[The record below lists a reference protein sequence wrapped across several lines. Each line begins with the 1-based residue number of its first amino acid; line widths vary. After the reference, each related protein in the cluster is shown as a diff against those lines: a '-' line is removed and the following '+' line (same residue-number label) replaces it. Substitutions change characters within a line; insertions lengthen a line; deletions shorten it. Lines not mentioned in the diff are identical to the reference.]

1 MPGDHFFT
9 EHMAVLWCE
18 HKDFNAF
25 TSLVGNRRSEMVFQ
39 SGGLNFEMYNSE
51 PRHLFPRCIPEYSIP
66 VCIRGLDSKYTLSAI
81 LSAILATGH
90 YVYNIWFEGLQRLQ
104 ELGLITATERLPNK
118 VYVLME
124 NREAVFDLMNSDLKH
139 MTHGARLY
147 TSCVSL
153 PDTSNEAL
161 CFAKKVGSFFMYCQ
175 KLSKI
180 PYVLRDQVNA
190 YTACHD
196 TGVVPHHYEYV
207 GKGTREFLK
216 KVESKA
222 MTVKRNASLITKDN
236 ESHRVAEL
244 ITTVNALLA
253 SQAATEKHNASLQS
267 QLNIQK
273 QRQEEIEYALQEKK
287 SEDIEAAN
295 KRDAAFK
302 VLEAQVA
309 NNIQSEQ
316 KLQTLMEEA
325 KSRFKSIEDANS
337 AILQIMLSKNMI
349 NTNVT
354 SGHNV

>member
-1 MPGDHFFT
+1 
-9 EHMAVLWCE
+9 
-18 HKDFNAF
+18 
-25 TSLVGNRRSEMVFQ
+25 
-39 SGGLNFEMYNSE
+39 
-51 PRHLFPRCIPEYSIP
+51 
-66 VCIRGLDSKYTLSAI
+66 
-81 LSAILATGH
+81 
-90 YVYNIWFEGLQRLQ
+90 
-104 ELGLITATERLPNK
+104 
-118 VYVLME
+118 
-124 NREAVFDLMNSDLKH
+124 
-139 MTHGARLY
+139 
-147 TSCVSL
+147 
-153 PDTSNEAL
+153 
-161 CFAKKVGSFFMYCQ
+161 MYCQ

-180 PYVLRDQVNA
+180 PYVFKDQISA

-196 TGVVPHHYEYV
+196 TGVVPYHYEYV

-216 KVESKA
+216 KVESRA
-222 MTVKRNASLITKDN
+222 MTVKRNSSLITKDN

-253 SQAATEKHNASLQS
+253 SQAATEKHNASLQA

-302 VLEAQVA
+302 VLEAQVS
-309 NNIQSEQ
+309 NNMQSEQ

-337 AILQIMLSKNMI
+337 DILQIMLSKNMI

-354 SGHNV
+354 SGHNE

>member
-1 MPGDHFFT
+1 
-9 EHMAVLWCE
+9 MAVLWCE
-18 HKDFNAF
+18 HKDVNAF
-25 TSLVGNRRSEMVFQ
+25 TSLVGNRRTEMVFQ
-39 SGGLNFEMYNSE
+39 SAGLNFEMYNSE

-66 VCIRGLDSKYTLSAI
+66 VCIRGIDSKYTLSSI

-90 YVYNIWFEGLQRLQ
+90 FVYNIWFEGLQRLQ

-124 NREAVFDLMNSDLKH
+124 NRESVFDLMNSELKN

-147 TSCVSL
+147 TSCVAL

-161 CFAKKVGSFFMYCQ
+161 CFAKKVGSFYMYCQ
-175 KLSKI
+175 KLNKL
-180 PYVLRDQVNA
+180 PYVLKDQISA
-190 YTACHD
+190 YSACHD
-196 TGVVPHHYEYV
+196 TGIVPFHYEYV
-207 GKGTREFLK
+207 GQGSRSFLK
-216 KVESKA
+216 KSDSNAV
-222 MTVKRNASLITKDN
+222 TIKRNTSLVTKDN
-236 ESHRVAEL
+236 DTLKRVAEL
-244 ITTVNALLA
+244 VTTVNALLA

-273 QRQEEIEYALQEKK
+273 QRQEEMEYALQEKK
-287 SEDIEAAN
+287 SEDIQSVN

-302 VLEAQVA
+302 VLEGQVFSTLQ
-309 NNIQSEQ
+309 NEQ

-349 NTNVT
+349 NTAPNST
-354 SGHNV
+354 PGQNE